1 MRSRSLFD
9 DLAFFSLTL
18 LLLSLGCATPMTSMV
33 DGVNSRSRGNV
44 FSKSKDVLVKKQD
57 SPQGDLPAS
66 RRKVDIKGQQ
76 VDPAFLDRLKET
88 KAESGYKSS
97 QIAKVGHHLASKHNM
112 DGANSTSSQLGVI
125 PEVKKEGLRTKGAK
139 VAFKFSDSSLAQLSA
154 PVTNGQGMKVDS
166 QRAER
171 NKTRISVKANPAN
184 LSLASKGLSAGLIS
198 FQSAA
203 LAPNSL
209 KGPYPNGTKRG
220 SGSSGS
226 NSKVKAS
233 SARLQGKLQSTAPMK
248 VVKTSSS
255 SPERISV
262 KGYLTDQGNNI
273 RAIIDTGAN
282 QTEIIGVGSR
292 LAIGEKS
299 ELEIFEVEAIDS
311 VVHLQNT
318 LTKQR
323 LIIK

>member
-1 MRSRSLFD
+1 MRLRSHFD
-9 DLAFFSLTL
+9 KFAFFSLTL
-18 LLLSLGCATPMTSMV
+18 MLLSLGCAAPMANMV
-33 DGVNSRSRGNV
+33 DGENVKSRGKI

-57 SPQGDLPAS
+57 SLQGELPAS

-76 VDPAFLDRLKET
+76 VDPAFLDRLKES
-88 KAESGYKSS
+88 KAESGSKTS
-97 QIAKVGHHLASKHNM
+97 QFGKVGHHLASKHNM
-112 DGANSTSSQLGVI
+112 QGANGASSKLGVI
-125 PEVKKEGLRTKGAK
+125 PEVKMEGIPTKGSK
-139 VAFKFSDSSLAQLSA
+139 VAFKFSDSSLTQLSE
-154 PVTNGQGMKVDS
+154 PVTYGQGMKVDS

-171 NKTRISVKANPAN
+171 NKTPITVKADPAN
-184 LSLASKGLSAGLIS
+184 LRLASKGLSAGLMS

-203 LAPNSL
+203 LAPDSL
-209 KGPYPNGTKRG
+209 KGSYSNRTRG
-220 SGSSGS
+220 DSGSSGS

-233 SARLQGKLQSTAPMK
+233 SARLQVKLQSTAPMK
-248 VVKTSSS
+248 VVRTSSS

-282 QTEIIGVGSR
+282 QTEIIAVGSR

-299 ELEIFEVEAIDS
+299 ELEIFEVEAIAS

>member
-9 DLAFFSLTL
+9 DLAFFTLTL
-18 LLLSLGCATPMTSMV
+18 LLLSFGCATPMTSMV

-44 FSKSKDVLVKKQD
+44 FSKSKDVLPKDRRSLKRDV
-57 SPQGDLPAS
+57 PAS

-76 VDPAFLDRLKET
+76 VDPAFLDRLKESKT
-88 KAESGYKSS
+88 ESGSETGQFGKMD
-97 QIAKVGHHLASKHNM
+97 HHVASKHIM
-112 DGANSTSSQLGVI
+112 SGPNSTSSQLGVI
-125 PEVKKEGLRTKGAK
+125 PEVKMEGRRTKGSK
-139 VAFKFSDSSLAQLSA
+139 VAFKFSDNSLAQLSA
-154 PVTNGQGMKVDS
+154 PGTNSEKVEVDS
-166 QRAER
+166 QRGDGEKIR
-171 NKTRISVKANPAN
+171 MTVKSDSAN
-184 LSLASKGLSAGLIS
+184 LSLSSDGSMA

-203 LAPNSL
+203 LAPDSL
-209 KGPYPNGTKRG
+209 KGPYSNRTRKG

-233 SARLQGKLQSTAPMK
+233 SARLKGKFQSTAPMK

-273 RAIIDTGAN
+273 RAIIDTGSN
-282 QTEIIGVGSR
+282 QTEIITVGSR
-292 LAIGEKS
+292 LAIGEES

-311 VVHLQNT
+311 AVHLQNI

-323 LIIK
+323 LIVK

>member
-9 DLAFFSLTL
+9 DLAFFTLTL
-18 LLLSLGCATPMTSMV
+18 LLLSFGCATPMTSMV

-44 FSKSKDVLVKKQD
+44 FSKSKDVLPKDRRSLKRDV
-57 SPQGDLPAS
+57 PAS

-76 VDPAFLDRLKET
+76 VDPAFLDRLKESKT
-88 KAESGYKSS
+88 ESGSETGQFGKMD
-97 QIAKVGHHLASKHNM
+97 HHVASKHIM
-112 DGANSTSSQLGVI
+112 SGPNSTSSQLGVI
-125 PEVKKEGLRTKGAK
+125 PEVKMEGRRTKGSK
-139 VAFKFSDSSLAQLSA
+139 VAFKFSDNSLAQLSA
-154 PVTNGQGMKVDS
+154 LGTNSEKVEVDS
-166 QRAER
+166 QRGDGE
-171 NKTRISVKANPAN
+171 KIRITVQSDSTN
-184 LSLASKGLSAGLIS
+184 LSLSSDGLSAGS
-198 FQSAA
+198 MAFQSAA
-203 LAPNSL
+203 LAPDSL
-209 KGPYPNGTKRG
+209 KGPYSIRTREG

-233 SARLQGKLQSTAPMK
+233 SARLKGKFQSTAPMK

-273 RAIIDTGAN
+273 RAIIDTGSN
-282 QTEIIGVGSR
+282 QTEIITVGSR
-292 LAIGEKS
+292 LAIGEES

-311 VVHLQNT
+311 AVHLQNI

-323 LIIK
+323 LIVK